1 MRHASSHR
9 HTTPCTSGHKQRNDR
24 NAWNEVAR
32 LLVSPT
38 SFHAY
43 STAYSHAYTNPST
56 IFRGLVVGTA
66 HLTST
71 IPSTFALDKP
81 IYSAIVCLITLAT
94 VLLALARFLPKGDTP
109 TPKDQYVA
117 VALEETRYNNAPR
130 DHSRDR
136 TEHVAQPTNLRR
148 LRALFL
154 VLVLAICLRVELV
167 RQIILNVQCARPTW
181 EPILPLALAFWDYAT
196 LRRRR
201 RHDVEVDEQTST
213 MYEIWE
219 CRIMNSP
226 YRYLAAV
233 AITCFGSLGAM
244 RALGS
249 SPSTHICAASLPY
262 SWSIPYAQHT
272 GTALDALI
280 VLCISGLM
288 YSEDEYTSRGPSTR
302 FSAIGWVCLVGY
314 LTPNNHIA

>member
-1 MRHASSHR
+1 M
-9 HTTPCTSGHKQRNDR
+9 
-24 NAWNEVAR
+24 
-32 LLVSPT
+32 SPT

-43 STAYSHAYTNPST
+43 TTTYGHAYANPNI

-66 HLTST
+66 HLTSSV
-71 IPSTFALDKP
+71 PSTFALDKP
-81 IYSAIVCLITLAT
+81 VYSAIVCLTTLAI
-94 VLLALARFLPKGDTP
+94 VLLALARLLPSGDVSTHKG
-109 TPKDQYVA
+109 QYA
-117 VALEETRYNNAPR
+117 TVALEETRYNNAPR

-136 TEHVAQPTNLRR
+136 TNHVVQPPNLRK
-148 LRALFL
+148 LRALSL

-167 RQIILNVQCARPTW
+167 RQIILNVQCARRTW
-181 EPILPLALAFWDYAT
+181 EPMLPLALAIWDYAT

-226 YRYLAAV
+226 YRYLVTV
-233 AITCFGSLGAM
+233 ALTCFGSLGAM

-262 SWSIPYAQHT
+262 SWYIPYAQHA

-280 VLCISGLM
+280 VLCISGLL
-288 YSEDEYTSRGPSTR
+288 YTEDEHSSRGPSTR
-302 FSAIGWVCLVGY
+302 FSAIGWVCLVRK
-314 LTPNNHIA
+314 LTPDKDIALY

>member
-1 MRHASSHR
+1 MKRGGPPSCES
-9 HTTPCTSGHKQRNDR
+9 
-24 NAWNEVAR
+24 NALPR
-32 LLVSPT
+32 IY
-38 SFHAY
+38 HAY
-43 STAYSHAYTNPST
+43 ANPNI

-66 HLTST
+66 HLTFT
-71 IPSTFALDKP
+71 VPSAFALDKP
-81 IYSAIVCLITLAT
+81 VYSAIVCLTTLAI
-94 VLLALARFLPKGDTP
+94 VLLVLARLLPSGDVSTHKG
-109 TPKDQYVA
+109 QYAA
-117 VALEETRYNNAPR
+117 VALEETRYSNAPR

-136 TEHVAQPTNLRR
+136 TNHVVHPTNSRK

-181 EPILPLALAFWDYAT
+181 EPMLPLALAFWDYAT

-201 RHDVEVDEQTST
+201 SHDVEVDEQTST

-226 YRYLAAV
+226 YRYLVTV
-233 AITCFGSLGAM
+233 ALTCFGSLGAM

-262 SWSIPYAQHT
+262 SWYIPYAQHA

-280 VLCISGLM
+280 VLCISGLLHT
-288 YSEDEYTSRGPSTR
+288 EDEHSSRGPSTR
-302 FSAIGWVCLVGY
+302 FSAIGWVCLVRG
-314 LTPNNHIA
+314 LNPNKHTAWY